1 MNSAQIIF
9 CKQLSENVS
18 EVETVLVLWKS
29 LFSDSRPYAMDV
41 KEAYVRNEKA
51 LKLLKEMKMTIE
63 HGLLHNAPAPV
74 VRPFGH

>member
-1 MNSAQIIF
+1 MNNAQIIF

-18 EVETVLVLWKS
+18 EVEGALLLWKS
-29 LFSDSRPYAMDV
+29 LFIGSLPDAVDV
-41 KEAYVRNEKA
+41 KAAYSRNEKA